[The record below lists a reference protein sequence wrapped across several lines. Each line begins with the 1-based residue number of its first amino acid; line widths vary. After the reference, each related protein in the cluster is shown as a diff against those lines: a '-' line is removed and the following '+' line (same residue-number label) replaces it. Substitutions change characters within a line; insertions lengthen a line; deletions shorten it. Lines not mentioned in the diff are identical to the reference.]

1 MAKLI
6 FEDNSE
12 EVEIPDN
19 TSIEKACEE
28 HGIPIACA
36 EGICG
41 ACTVEVTEGKENL
54 TEMTEAEKD
63 FLGESS
69 DERMACQ
76 CKIIKGTVKIK
87 P

>member
-6 FEDNSE
+6 FEDNNE

-19 TSIEKACEE
+19 TSIEKACED

-41 ACTVEVTEGKENL
+41 ACTVEVTEGSDNL
-54 TEMTEAEKD
+54 SAMTEAEKD
-63 FLGESS
+63 FLGDDSN
-69 DERMACQ
+69 ERMACQ
-76 CKIIKGTVKIK
+76 CQIKSGTVKIK